1 MRLFAPLT
9 GLICLIATTSVAQE
23 FDRPIP
29 QAQSA
34 TAEFWFALGS
44 VALIAALVVVQ
55 WLVARS

>member
-1 MRLFAPLT
+1 MRLLPLT
-9 GLICLIATTSVAQE
+9 TGIFCLIATSSMTAE

-55 WLVARS
+55 RLVARS

>member
-1 MRLFAPLT
+1 MRHLPSASL
-9 GLICLIATTSVAQE
+9 LICLLATSGHAQE

-44 VALIAALVVVQ
+44 VALVTALVLVQ
-55 WLVARS
+55 RLVARS

>member
-1 MRLFAPLT
+1 MRLLSHLT
-9 GLICLIATTSVAQE
+9 GIICLIATTGVAQE

-44 VALIAALVVVQ
+44 IALIAALVLVQ
-55 WLVARS
+55 RLVARS

>member
-1 MRLFAPLT
+1 MRNRTTLT
-9 GLICLIATTSVAQE
+9 VMICLSATSSMAQQ

-44 VALIAALVVVQ
+44 VALIAALVLVQ
-55 WLVARS
+55 RLVARS

>member
-1 MRLFAPLT
+1 MRSLALLF
-9 GLICLIATTSVAQE
+9 TTFVTSPVFAKS

-44 VALIAALVVVQ
+44 IGLIAALVLVQ
-55 WLVARS
+55 RLVARR

>member
-1 MRLFAPLT
+1 MRIRTTLT
-9 GLICLIATTSVAQE
+9 GMICLIATSSMAQE

-44 VALIAALVVVQ
+44 ICLIAALVLVQ
-55 WLVARS
+55 RLVARS

>member
-1 MRLFAPLT
+1 MRFPFPFA
-9 GLICLIATTSVAQE
+9 GMICLSATTSIAQE
-23 FDRPIP
+23 FDPPIP

-44 VALIAALVVVQ
+44 VALIAALALVH